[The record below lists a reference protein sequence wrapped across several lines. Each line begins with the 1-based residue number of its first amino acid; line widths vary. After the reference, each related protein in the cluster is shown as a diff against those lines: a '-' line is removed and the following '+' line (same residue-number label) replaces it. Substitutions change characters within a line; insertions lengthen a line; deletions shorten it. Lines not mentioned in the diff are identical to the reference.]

1 MSSYLNGSFPFEC
14 MMAVCVRSVA
24 ASRYIRLQVGQG
36 RGSWKA
42 SLRFSSPFFSGTGIS
57 KKEESMESRFLAAQY
72 SIRLKV

>member
-1 MSSYLNGSFPFEC
+1 
-14 MMAVCVRSVA
+14 MAVCVRSVA

-57 KKEESMESRFLAAQY
+57 KKVESRFLAAQY
-72 SIRLKV
+72 SKTQGIIYQGKESAKKKRD

>member
-1 MSSYLNGSFPFEC
+1 
-14 MMAVCVRSVA
+14 MAVCVRSVA

-72 SIRLKV
+72 SKTQGIIYQGKESAKKKRD